1 MYPTAAFFHI
11 TQLGDTTALLLL
23 KHYTTMTLTHWLPP
37 QLGTYTG
44 RSVDTLSE
52 LLHGVYGAATDE
64 SLWPRVLEAVVASLH
79 GSSGV
84 LFTPGPPSQ
93 SPGLCHTFNLT
104 PEHSIQWVAPCLALG
119 AWTYRACEQGRARHS
134 AVVTDADMNT
144 HAGTGT
150 DVVREAALQALPW
163 YRDVF
168 RGADGDVAAGRFCL
182 GVMFD
187 PSAEGTGTMVVAT
200 HRPSSAPPFSQQDRH
215 WLDLLLPHLS
225 RALGLMHRLQR
236 AQRLQGAMLSAWD
249 GLPLGVLLL
258 NGAGQ
263 LVHANSTARQVLLRQ
278 DGLAFNTAGVLDAQ
292 PWRAGQPGLADWM
305 HAHGSLRDTKGLPF
319 SDAFLAKRDQT
330 DRVYLIHCCFMH
342 NIKATPVQEHAV
354 ACVVFV
360 SNPAALVLPTTDRLM
375 GLYGL
380 TLAET
385 KVTLQLAQGL
395 STKEVARVLGN
406 SPETVRTQLKSIYQK
421 MRINSQSELVRTM
434 LMLGQAS
441 V

>member
-1 MYPTAAFFHI
+1 
-11 TQLGDTTALLLL
+11 LGDAAALLLL
-23 KHYTTMTLTHWLPP
+23 KHYTTMTLTHWHPP
-37 QLGTYTG
+37 QLETYTG

-52 LLHGVYGAATDE
+52 LLHGVYGAVSDE
-64 SLWPRVLEAVVASLH
+64 SRWPLVLEAVVASLH
-79 GSSGV
+79 GSAGV

-93 SPGLCHTFNLT
+93 SPGLCLTFNLT
-104 PEHSIQWVAPCLALG
+104 SENSIQWVAPCLALG
-119 AWTYRACEQGRARHS
+119 AWTYRACEQGQALLS

-144 HAGTGT
+144 HAGACT

-168 RGADGDVAAGRFCL
+168 RGAYGDVAVGHFCL

-187 PSAEGTGTMVVAT
+187 PSAEGMGAVVVAT
-200 HRPSSAPPFSQQDRH
+200 HRPSSASPFSQQDRH
-215 WLDLLLPHLS
+215 WLELLLPHLS

-236 AQRLQGAMLSAWD
+236 AQRLQGVMLSAWD

-263 LVHANSTARQVLLRQ
+263 LVHANSAARQVLLCQ
-278 DGLAFNTAGVLDAQ
+278 DGLAFNTAGLLDAQ

-305 HAHGSLRDTKGLPF
+305 REHGSLRSTQELPF
-319 SDAFLAKRDQT
+319 SDAFLAKREQT
-330 DRVYLIHCCFMH
+330 DRAYLIHCCFMDD
-342 NIKATPVQEHAV
+342 IKAASVQEHAV

-360 SNPAALVLPTTDRLM
+360 SNPGALVLPTTDRLM

-380 TLAET
+380 TLAEA

-406 SPETVRTQLKSIYQK
+406 SPETVRSQLKRIYQK
-421 MRINSQSELVRTM
+421 MRINSQSELVRTT